1 MAQQSKI
8 KKAIRTERFGRIRD
22 VFLVVIGCI
31 IFAFGDVVFLNK
43 WDIVSGGVA
52 SVGVMVDYFV
62 EPLLGFGIRD
72 IVVAIVQIALWFL
85 GLFLL
90 GKRFSLKTAVAMI
103 VYPAFY
109 ALFYRL
115 DVGTLMGLGSLYPEL
130 NGASLSEY
138 VLKSQDISNLII
150 CALCGGVLDGIAV
163 GLAFLGHASTGGF
176 SIISSILAKFTAIK
190 EDVSSFFVD
199 AFLILLS
206 TLIRINQSGIG
217 IYCLGGIASALVC
230 AIAIQFVYVN
240 ADRFVIV
247 DVISEKYEEI
257 AEFVFKDLDHS
268 VTLIDAVGGYTK
280 EKRKMMRVV
289 INKNEQLD
297 LEKKIA
303 EVDPSA
309 FVSFTKAKSIN
320 GEGFIPLP
328 LNKEKKEKKDD

>member
-1 MAQQSKI
+1 MAEQSKI
-8 KKAIRTERFGRIRD
+8 KKAMRSNKFAKIRD
-22 VFLVVIGCI
+22 VFLVVVGCI
-31 IFAFGDVVFLNK
+31 IFAFGDAVFLNE

-52 SVGVMVDYFV
+52 SVGVMIDYFV
-62 EPLLGFGIRD
+62 EPLLGYGIRD
-72 IVVAIVQIALWFL
+72 IVVAIVQVALWFL

-90 GKRFSLKTAVAMI
+90 GKKFSIKTAVAMVI
-103 VYPAFY
+103 YPTFY

-115 DVGTLMGLGSLYPEL
+115 NIGSLLGLDALYPQLNGGTL
-130 NGASLSEY
+130 NGY
-138 VLKSQDISNLII
+138 VLKSEDISNLMI
-150 CALCGGVLDGIAV
+150 CALAGGILDGAAV

-176 SIISSILAKFTAIK
+176 SIISSILAKYTSIK
-190 EDVSSFFVD
+190 EDLSSFFVD
-199 AFLILLS
+199 AILILLS
-206 TLIRINQSGIG
+206 TLIRINQPGIG
-217 IYCLGGIASALVC
+217 IYCLGGIASAMIC
-230 AIAIQFVYVN
+230 ALAIQFVYVN

-247 DVISEKYEEI
+247 DVISEKYDDI

-268 VTLIDAVGGYTK
+268 VTVFDAIGGYTG

-303 EVDPSA
+303 EVDPNA

-328 LNKEKKEKKDD
+328 KNKEKKEKKDD